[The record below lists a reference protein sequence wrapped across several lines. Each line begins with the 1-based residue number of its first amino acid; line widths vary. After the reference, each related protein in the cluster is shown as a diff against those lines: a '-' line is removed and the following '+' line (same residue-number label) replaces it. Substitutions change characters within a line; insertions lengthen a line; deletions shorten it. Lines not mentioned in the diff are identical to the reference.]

1 MDYGTLVIIIV
12 YLVLVTLVI
21 RQQWPTWPSD
31 NLTFVATRFFDDE
44 SYIGNRIFY
53 EVRVT

>member
-21 RQQWPTWPSD
+21 RQQWPSD